1 MNRVLALAT
10 VLVAVLLWPAAAA
23 AQPVDTRP
31 VSAPGGPSVFGPPP
45 MMFVVDVSGSM
56 GDADGNGTVK
66 LEAAQQSL
74 LTAINATATPRQPV
88 GLWSYPD
95 DGDCGAGHLERAA
108 TSGGKDELDAI
119 IRSLRPNGG
128 TPTAAA
134 LQSAVDTL
142 QAAGNDSGTVILVSD
157 GESNCDGDPCETA
170 KSITQQG
177 FQLQVQTVGFDI
189 SSAGRDELRCV
200 ADATG
205 GRYFDVSEGDAL
217 GDTLGKLTS
226 AQLDLTVD
234 APASTAAGLTVG
246 VTATVVNDSVNDAV
260 DTTLAIQ
267 ATTETDGAPS
277 GFVAMSA
284 PVRKL
289 GNVAPDDRASR
300 SWSIGIPP
308 GARVDTLRLRVS
320 ATVNGALPSIVD
332 KEVRVRADVDADD
345 MGELLADGA
354 RGTVAILGDS
364 FSSGEGAGD
373 YTRDTDVPT
382 NRCHRSPRTYGAD
395 FFPRRRIIACSGA
408 VVDNLYAPQWNGDD
422 EGRRAIATPPQLAQL
437 GSVAGETT
445 MVLMSMGGNDI
456 RFADIVADCANPGDC
471 QPFTQQLTRDMTSLA
486 YRLPYAYEAV
496 DAVVNSPSAIA
507 ARRGTVAPIVILAYP
522 SMVSLQDVGDCPHL
536 TRREADLGDRLVQQL
551 DSVLAGAVRSARAR
565 GVPAYL
571 ASDLQDAF
579 RPDHTLCAPE
589 DKRYVN
595 SIKFLNHF
603 DPVQKQQMMHP
614 NANGYEALTGALVRW
629 SNREQPSV
637 EHRPSTRAVRTEE
650 AGDPVDASDDTVR
663 GETVRVSADGFAPG
677 SGVVLAMHSTP
688 RALATG
694 YADDHGRVSLVAVL
708 PSDAQT
714 GRHALVVSGVDRSGR
729 LRTVARPADLR
740 APMPLWVYGFLA
752 AASLGVVAIS
762 VGFLRFRRAGGRAK
776 LR

>member
-1 MNRVLALAT
+1 VNRVLALAT

-23 AQPVDTRP
+23 AQPVDTWP
-31 VSAPGGPSVFGPPP
+31 ASAPAGPTVFVPPP

-56 GDADGNGTVK
+56 GDPDGNGTVK

-74 LTAINATATPRQPV
+74 LTAINATATARQPV

-95 DGDCGAGHLERAA
+95 DGDCGAGRLERAA

-142 QAAGNDSGTVILVSD
+142 KAAGNDSGTVILVSD

-205 GRYFDVSEGDAL
+205 GRYFDVSEGDEL
-217 GDTLGKLTS
+217 GNTLGKLTS

-234 APASTAAGLTVG
+234 APTSTAAGLTVG

-267 ATTETDGAPS
+267 AITETDGAPS
-277 GFVAMSA
+277 GFVAVSA

-289 GNVAPDDRASR
+289 GNLAPADRASR
-300 SWSIGIPP
+300 SWSIGVPP
-308 GARVDTLRLRVS
+308 GTRIDTLRLRVS
-320 ATVNGALPSIVD
+320 ATVNGNLPSIVD
-332 KEVRVRADVDADD
+332 KQIRVRAGVAAND
-345 MGELLADGA
+345 MGDLLADGA

-395 FFPRRRIIACSGA
+395 FFPHRKIIACSGA
-408 VVDNLYAPQWNGDD
+408 VVENLYAPQWNGDD
-422 EGRRAIATPPQLAQL
+422 EGRKAITTPPQLAQL
-437 GSVAGETT
+437 GSVAGQTT

-456 RFADIVADCANPGDC
+456 RFADIVAGCALPLDC
-471 QPFTQQLTRDMTSLA
+471 QPFTQQLSRDMTSLA
-486 YRLPYAYEAV
+486 HRLPYAYEAV
-496 DAVVNSPSAIA
+496 DAVVNGPSALA
-507 ARRGTVAPIVILAYP
+507 ARRGKVAPIVILAYP
-522 SMVSLQDVGDCPHL
+522 SLVSLQDVGDCPHL
-536 TRREADLGDRLVQQL
+536 TRHEADRGDRLVQQL
-551 DSVLAGAVRSARAR
+551 DSVLAGAVRSARAQ

-571 ASDLQDAF
+571 ATDLQDAF

-595 SIKFLNHF
+595 SIRVLAAR

-614 NANGYEALTGALVRW
+614 NANGYQALTGALVRW
-629 SNREQPSV
+629 SNREQPKV
-637 EHRPSTRAVRTEE
+637 GHRPSTRAVRTEE
-650 AGDPVDASDDTVR
+650 AGEPVDATDTAVR
-663 GETVRVSADGFAPG
+663 GETVRVSADGFAPD
-677 SGVVLAMHSTP
+677 SGVVLALHSTP

-694 YADDHGRVSLVAVL
+694 YADDDGRVSLVAVL
-708 PSDAQT
+708 PSNAQT
-714 GRHALVVSGVDRSGR
+714 GHHDLVVSGVDTSGQ
-729 LRTVARPADLR
+729 LRTVAQPTDLR
-740 APMPLWVYGFLA
+740 AAMPWWVHGFLGTA
-752 AASLGVVAIS
+752 GLGVAATGI
-762 VGFLRFRRAGGRAK
+762 GFLRSRSGAGQRR
-776 LR
+776 

>member
-31 VSAPGGPSVFGPPP
+31 ASAPGGPSVFLPPP

-95 DGDCGAGHLERAA
+95 DGDCGSGHLERAA

-142 QAAGNDSGTVILVSD
+142 KAAGNDSGTVILVSD

-234 APASTAAGLTVG
+234 APDSTATGLTVG
-246 VTATVVNDSVNDAV
+246 VTANVVNDSVNDAV
-260 DTTLAIQ
+260 NTTLAIQ
-267 ATTETDGAPS
+267 ATTETDGAQT
-277 GFVAMSA
+277 GFVAVSA

-289 GNVAPDDRASR
+289 GNLAPDDRASR

-332 KEVRVRADVDADD
+332 KEVRVRATVDEGD

-364 FSSGEGAGD
+364 FSSGEGAGG
-373 YTRDTDVPT
+373 YTSDTDVPA
-382 NRCHRSPRTYGAD
+382 NRCHRSTRTYGAD
-395 FFPRRRIIACSGA
+395 FFPHRKIIACSGA

-422 EGRRAIATPPQLAQL
+422 DDRKAIPVPSQLAQL
-437 GSVAGETT
+437 GSVAAETT

-456 RFADIVADCANPGDC
+456 HFADIVTDCAGLVDC
-471 QPFTQQLTRDMTSLA
+471 QPFTEQLARDMTSLA
-486 YRLPYAYEAV
+486 DRLPYAYEAV
-496 DAVVNSPSAIA
+496 DAVVNGESALA
-507 ARRGTVAPIVILAYP
+507 ARGGTVAPIVILAYP
-522 SMVSLQDVGDCPHL
+522 SLVSLQDVGDCPHL
-536 TRREADLGDRLVQQL
+536 TRHEADLGDRLVQQL
-551 DSVLAGAVRSARAR
+551 DSVLAGAVRSARAQ
-565 GVPAYL
+565 GVSAYL
-571 ASDLQDAF
+571 ATDTEDAF

-595 SIKFLNHF
+595 SIKFLNTF
-603 DPVQKQQMMHP
+603 DAVQKQQMMHP
-614 NANGYEALTGALVRW
+614 NANGYQALTGALVRW
-629 SNREQPSV
+629 SNREQPNAD
-637 EHRPSTRAVRTEE
+637 HRPSTTSVRTEE
-650 AGDPVDASDDTVR
+650 AGDPVDATDTAVR
-663 GETVRVSADGFAPG
+663 GDTVRVSAGGFAPG
-677 SGVVLAMHSTP
+677 SGVVLALHSTP

-694 YADDHGRVSLVAVL
+694 YADGDGRVSLVAVL

-714 GRHALVVSGVDRSGR
+714 GRHDLVVSGVDTSGR
-729 LRTVARPADLR
+729 ARTVTRATDLR
-740 APMPLWVYGFLA
+740 AAMPWWVHGFLGGA
-752 AASLGVVAIS
+752 GLGVVVCG
-762 VGFLRFRRAGGRAK
+762 VGFLRSRTRRRQAD
-776 LR
+776 

>member
-1 MNRVLALAT
+1 MNRFLALAT

-23 AQPVDTRP
+23 AQPADARP
-31 VSAPGGPSVFGPPP
+31 VSAPGGPSVFVPPP

-56 GDADGNGTVK
+56 GDADGNGAVK

-74 LTAINATATPRQPV
+74 LTAINATATPRQLV

-119 IRSLRPNGG
+119 IRSLRPNGS

-142 QAAGNDSGTVILVSD
+142 KAAGSDNGTVILVSD

-189 SSAGRDELRCV
+189 SPAGRDELRCV

-267 ATTETDGAPS
+267 ATTETGGAPS
-277 GFVAMSA
+277 GFVAVSA

-289 GNVAPDDRASR
+289 GNLAPDDRASR

-332 KEVRVRADVDADD
+332 KEVRVRADVNADD
-345 MGELLADGA
+345 MGGLLTDGA

-364 FSSGEGAGD
+364 FSSGEGAGA

-395 FFPRRRIIACSGA
+395 FFPRRKIIACSGA
-408 VVDNLYAPQWNGDD
+408 VVENLYAPQWNGDD
-422 EGRRAIATPPQLAQL
+422 EGRKAIATPPQLAQL

-456 RFADIVADCANPGDC
+456 RFADIVAGCALPLDC

-496 DAVVNSPSAIA
+496 DAVVNSPSALA
-507 ARRGTVAPIVILAYP
+507 ARRGEIAPIVILAYP
-522 SMVSLQDVGDCPHL
+522 SLVSLQDVGDCPHL
-536 TRREADLGDRLVQQL
+536 TRREADLGDQLVQQL
-551 DSVLAGAVRSARAR
+551 DSVVAGAVRSARAQ
-565 GVPAYL
+565 GVPVYL
-571 ASDLQDAF
+571 ATDLQDAF

-595 SIKFLNHF
+595 SIRFLSTG

-614 NANGYEALTGALVRW
+614 NANGYQALMGALVRW
-629 SNREQPSV
+629 SNREQPRV
-637 EHRPSTRAVRTEE
+637 TTGRRPGPCARRRRATRWTR
-650 AGDPVDASDDTVR
+650 P
-663 GETVRVSADGFAPG
+663 
-677 SGVVLAMHSTP
+677 TP
-688 RALATG
+688 RCAA
-694 YADDHGRVSLVAVL
+694 R
-708 PSDAQT
+708 
-714 GRHALVVSGVDRSGR
+714 RSGCR
-729 LRTVARPADLR
+729 PTASPRAAGWCWPCTRPRGCWRPATR
-740 APMPLWVYGFLA
+740 MTTA
-752 AASLGVVAIS
+752 ACPWWRSC
-762 VGFLRFRRAGGRAK
+762 RRTRRPAATT
-776 LR
+776 